1 MNTKERFKAMAE
13 DFISKLEDEFD
24 SDARF
29 CGHATAPIVKAGLIL
44 TQCGE
49 TYEPLPNAKYCPFCG
64 GVIDPRNPGG
74 WS

>member
-1 MNTKERFKAMAE
+1 MSTKERFKAMAE
-13 DFISKLEDEFD
+13 DFISKLEDDFNFGM
-24 SDARF
+24 RL
-29 CGHATAPIVKAGLIL
+29 CGHATAPSKEGGLIF
-44 TQCGE
+44 TQCGQ